1 MSQRTSQLMWEEWQG
16 FWQLQANWKGR
27 SWGGSTGRESW
38 QGQKD
43 LSVGTNI
50 CAETW
55 TMS

>member
-27 SWGGSTGRESW
+27 SWGGFTGRESW